1 MSLLN
6 KASLIQIP
14 SGYKDGTLYS
24 AKPTNGDGDFTLSR
38 GSNLAATRVNSEGLI
53 EKGRENLFFASD
65 TSDSTAGRAIR
76 GSSTTIKGVSGFL
89 YSDDAGN
96 PNINKSIA
104 GYSTGFA
111 TFSIYVDTTNANTI
125 QLNFAIDG
133 SAINGTQAKFNAT
146 TKTWNSIVENTSYV
160 SSGSTQLNFEDLG
173 DNVFRLSIGANFTPS
188 GSTYLPVVYFGT
200 GNTNVAIGG
209 GQVEKGLVATDYIET
224 TTTTAQAGILEDMPR
239 LDYSGGG
246 CPSLLLE
253 PQRTNLDTQSEYI
266 AGWNAFSNLTR
277 TANYAES
284 PEGVDNATRLEFTG
298 NGYTYNGN
306 TPSQVSGSTY
316 TMSCY
321 AKRND
326 SGTQNFGFFVDG
338 SGAVNSEMTLTS
350 EWQRFTYTYTAS
362 NTSRQGLAG
371 ISGADVSV
379 YGFQIEKDAS
389 YPTSYIPTYGSSVT
403 RSQDLTTADT
413 SSFYTDSS
421 EGTLFTELSF
431 PLAADG
437 NYNGWFFWDG
447 SNYNRIVLQRRG
459 DTGRGQIE
467 VRINNTT
474 QASVISSSVITLEDN
489 HKMLVKWDGNV
500 FTLFIDGVNVGSDT
514 STDTYSGT
522 DLNELASRPTY
533 NAANIKQAIIFPT
546 ALTSNDCKVLTGTNY
561 TSFASMASTLNYTQ
575 YE

>member
-24 AKPTNGDGDFTLSR
+24 AKPTNGDGDFTFSR

-146 TKTWNSIVENTSYV
+146 TKTWSNLIENTSYV
-160 SSGSTQLNFEDLG
+160 SSGSTQLSFEDLG

-209 GQVEKGLVATDYIET
+209 GQVERSLVATDYIET

-239 LDYSGGG
+239 LDYRVG
-246 CPSLLLE
+246 
-253 PQRTNLDTQSEYI
+253 R
-266 AGWNAFSNLTR
+266 
-277 TANYAES
+277 
-284 PEGVDNATRLEFTG
+284 VV
-298 NGYTYNGN
+298 
-306 TPSQVSGSTY
+306 QV
-316 TMSCY
+316 C
-321 AKRND
+321 
-326 SGTQNFGFFVDG
+326 
-338 SGAVNSEMTLTS
+338 
-350 EWQRFTYTYTAS
+350 
-362 NTSRQGLAG
+362 
-371 ISGADVSV
+371 
-379 YGFQIEKDAS
+379 
-389 YPTSYIPTYGSSVT
+389 
-403 RSQDLTTADT
+403 
-413 SSFYTDSS
+413 
-421 EGTLFTELSF
+421 
-431 PLAADG
+431 
-437 NYNGWFFWDG
+437 
-447 SNYNRIVLQRRG
+447 
-459 DTGRGQIE
+459 
-467 VRINNTT
+467 
-474 QASVISSSVITLEDN
+474 
-489 HKMLVKWDGNV
+489 
-500 FTLFIDGVNVGSDT
+500 
-514 STDTYSGT
+514 
-522 DLNELASRPTY
+522 
-533 NAANIKQAIIFPT
+533 
-546 ALTSNDCKVLTGTNY
+546 C
-561 TSFASMASTLNYTQ
+561 
-575 YE
+575 